1 MARLPIASADML
13 RDLMGYDGD
22 LRMSGWEIE
31 FIEDLS
37 SRKIF
42 PLSDKQS
49 DKLDQIWGKIFG
61 S

>member
-37 SRKIF
+37 GRKIF

-49 DKLDQIWGKIFG
+49 DKLDQIWDKIFG
-61 S
+61 N